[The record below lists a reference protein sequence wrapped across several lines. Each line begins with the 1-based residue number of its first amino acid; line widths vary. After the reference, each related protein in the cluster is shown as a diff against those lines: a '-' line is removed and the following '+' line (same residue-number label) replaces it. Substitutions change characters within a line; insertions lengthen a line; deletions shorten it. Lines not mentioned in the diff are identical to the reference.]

1 MTTIKQVILAIA
13 LTVLPL
19 TANAMDHGTEK
30 DIVDTAVEN
39 GSFKTLIV
47 AVKAAGLVDTL
58 KGKGPFTVFAP
69 TDAAFAKLPRG
80 TIASLLKPEN
90 KSKLVTIL
98 THHVLAGVVSS
109 KAVVGKKLSPK
120 TVNGTSLSVDGT
132 MGVIVSGAKVV
143 AADVKAANGIIHVI
157 DKVLLP

>member
-1 MTTIKQVILAIA
+1 MTTIKQAVLAIA

-19 TANAMDHGTEK
+19 TANAMDHGMKK
-30 DIVDTAVEN
+30 DIVDIAVEN
-39 GSFKTLIV
+39 GSFKTLV
-47 AVKAAGLVDTL
+47 AAVKAAGLVDTL

-69 TDAAFAKLPRG
+69 TDAAFSKLPKG

-90 KSKLVTIL
+90 RSKLAAIL
-98 THHVLAGVVSS
+98 THHILAGAVPS

-120 TVNGTSLSVDGT
+120 TVNGTLLSVDGT
-132 MGVIVSGAKVV
+132 KGVMVSGAKVV
-143 AADVKAANGIIHVI
+143 TADVKASNGIIHVI

>member
-1 MTTIKQVILAIA
+1 MTIIKKLVVALA
-13 LTVLPL
+13 LTLLPL
-19 TANAMDHGTEK
+19 TANAMSHGMKK
-30 DIVDTAVEN
+30 DIVDTAIAN
-39 GSFKTLIV
+39 GSFTTLV
-47 AVKAAGLVDTL
+47 AAVKAAGLVGTL

-69 TDAAFAKLPRG
+69 TDAAFAKLPKG

-90 KSKLVTIL
+90 KSKLVAIL
-98 THHVLAGVVSS
+98 THHVLAGAVPS

-132 MGVIVSGAKVV
+132 MGVMVSGAKVIK
-143 AADVKAANGIIHVI
+143 ADVKTSNGIIHVI

>member
-1 MTTIKQVILAIA
+1 MVLAVAMTILR
-13 LTVLPL
+13 L
-19 TANAMDHGTEK
+19 TANAMNHGMKK
-30 DIVDTAVEN
+30 DIVDTAVSN
-39 GSFKTLIV
+39 GSFKTLV
-47 AVKAAGLVDTL
+47 AAVKAAGLVNTL

-69 TDAAFAKLPRG
+69 TDAAFAKLPKG

-90 KSKLVTIL
+90 KSKLIAIL
-98 THHVLAGVVSS
+98 THHVLVGAVPS

-120 TVNGTSLSVDGT
+120 TVNGTILSIDGT

-143 AADVKAANGIIHVI
+143 VADVKASNGIIHAI

>member
-1 MTTIKQVILAIA
+1 MTTIKKMVLAIA
-13 LTVLPL
+13 LTLLPL
-19 TANAMDHGTEK
+19 TANAMDHGMKK
-30 DIVDTAVEN
+30 DI
-39 GSFKTLIV
+39 
-47 AVKAAGLVDTL
+47 VDTL

-69 TDAAFAKLPRG
+69 TDAAFAKLPKG

-90 KSKLVTIL
+90 KSKLVAIL
-98 THHVLAGVVSS
+98 THHVLAGAVPS

-132 MGVIVSGAKVV
+132 MGVMVSGAKVII
-143 AADVKAANGIIHVI
+143 ADVKASNGIIHAI